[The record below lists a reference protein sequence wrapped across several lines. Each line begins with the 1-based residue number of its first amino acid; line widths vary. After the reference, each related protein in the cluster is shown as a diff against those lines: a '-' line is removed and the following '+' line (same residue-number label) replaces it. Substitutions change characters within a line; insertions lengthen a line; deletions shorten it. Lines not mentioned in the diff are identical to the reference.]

1 MHYLNPGT
9 LSGTQEVLASQ
20 LVEGLSDGRAV
31 RLQPRLAMLLAEVA
45 AGFFE
50 RARETIL
57 LEQEQVKAALLSER
71 RQVEEALRKSEASLA
86 EAQRIVHLG
95 HYDYDPINDKLH
107 WSDEIYRIFGVTKQ
121 EFGGTFEDYFERVH
135 PEDRKFIEKA
145 SEEAIGGGS
154 VSLEH
159 RILRPSGE
167 VRVVQHRL
175 QFVFDDEQRAFEGE
189 AGGTDGE
196 GEDESK
202 EFRNR
207 IFGTVPRTPGGL
219 PGKPVRVIGT
229 VQDITERKV
238 LEDRLEH
245 LALHDPLTDLPNRTL
260 FLDRLKHALSRRD
273 RPEESIAV
281 LFLDL
286 DGFKL
291 VNDSFGHVVGD
302 QLLLKVASRLEACVR
317 PQDTVARFGGDEF
330 TVLLEDATGVNTGT
344 LVAKRIIE
352 ELRTPFVLR
361 EQEVY
366 VTASIGIVSRTSKR
380 DLPEDLTKSGHCD
393 VSGQGQKQGQLRSV
407 RAEHERSCLGAA

>member
-1 MHYLNPGT
+1 MTEQAITVLLSEPFERHKARAVGSELAGMHYLNPET
-9 LSGTQEVLASQ
+9 VSGTQEVLASQ
-20 LVEGLSDGRAV
+20 LVEGLSADQAV
-31 RLQPRLAMLLAEVA
+31 KLQPRLAVLLAEVA

-57 LEQEQVKAALLSER
+57 LEQEQVKTALLSER

-86 EAQRIVHLG
+86 EAQRIARFG
-95 HYDYDPINDKLH
+95 HWDYDWVNDKLH
-107 WSDEIYRIFGVTKQ
+107 WSDEIYHIFGVTKQ

-135 PEDRKFIEKA
+135 PDDRKFIEKA

-159 RILRPSGE
+159 RIVRPSGE

-189 AGGTDGE
+189 AGGAEGEGE
-196 GEDESK
+196 GEDESEK
-202 EFRNR
+202 FLNR
-207 IFGTVPRTPGGL
+207 MLSMVARTPGPI

-273 RPEESIAV
+273 RSEESVAV

-291 VNDSFGHVVGD
+291 
-302 QLLLKVASRLEACVR
+302 
-317 PQDTVARFGGDEF
+317 
-330 TVLLEDATGVNTGT
+330 
-344 LVAKRIIE
+344 
-352 ELRTPFVLR
+352 
-361 EQEVY
+361 
-366 VTASIGIVSRTSKR
+366 
-380 DLPEDLTKSGHCD
+380 
-393 VSGQGQKQGQLRSV
+393 
-407 RAEHERSCLGAA
+407 